1 MAGLFFDTNV
11 LLYAAR
17 TKLFGSEAAKRP
29 IALNLIGENEF
40 VTSGQVL
47 AEFYHNAVKDGPYQ
61 LAAEEA
67 DEWLE
72 RIAVQPCIPIDGELV
87 KAGVELARRYK
98 ISYWDGAILAAAH
111 EGGADLLYTE
121 DLNHG
126 QRYGDVTVVNPFISQ
141 SQP

>member
-1 MAGLFFDTNV
+1 MAGLFFDTNI

-17 TKLFGSEAAKRP
+17 TKMVGADAVKRP
-29 IALNLIGENEF
+29 VALDLIGQNDF

-47 AEFYHNAVKDGPYQ
+47 AEFYHNAIKDGPYR
-61 LAAEEA
+61 LSTDEA

-72 RIAVQPCIPIDGELV
+72 RIAFQSCVSVDANLV
-87 KAGVELARRYK
+87 RAGAKLARRYK

-111 EGGADLLYTE
+111 EGDVDLLYTE

-126 QRYGDVTVVNPFISQ
+126 QRYGDVTAFNPFKNLSN
-141 SQP
+141 